1 MATGDNM
8 LTAISVGRE
17 CNIIDAH
24 AEVFLGDVKKV
35 KGQEVVTFTSTQ
47 NTKRNLNAKT
57 LTPAVDEDL
66 GDDGKK

>member
-1 MATGDNM
+1 M

-35 KGQEVVTFTSTQ
+35 KGQEVVTFTST
-47 NTKRNLNAKT
+47 
-57 LTPAVDEDL
+57 
-66 GDDGKK
+66 